1 MSSGA
6 FSYLSVLFLLSSS
19 LLFGQRNESHFK
31 MAKSNYIKSIEHKLH
46 LQPDKNSDFL
56 IHLEGRNDSKNNF
69 VLRGDY
75 YEIEEES
82 LKIFVENRPSF
93 FTQNL
98 TVNNKRLKL
107 ALEQVEI
114 HTSDFRVNTSD
125 GQEIYPE
132 IKSSTFYRGY
142 VVGDVN
148 SWATLSIINGKLQYL
163 IATAEG
169 NFDIY
174 HTENGKYFGTFS
186 KDDHTG
192 HNCLCDTEPTKN
204 DQTINHHHTS
214 GTRSGNCLQVYME
227 VDRHTFL
234 QFGNTTATTAWVNA
248 LFLNVSTIYA
258 IHDVPL
264 VLSEIYIRNTL
275 PDPYASSND
284 ISAIKDQ
291 FVSTIQNSY
300 NGRIAHLLTTRPLGG
315 GLANGIGGFCNTY
328 PTYPGPQCVISSL
341 SSNNTIQ
348 QNYSYN
354 AYLVAHE
361 MGHVLGLRHTNACV
375 WNNTLVQI
383 DDCGNVYANNNQE
396 TPEGT
401 SCYNVANPIL
411 PSEGGTIMSKCNLIG
426 GIGINLNHGFGAI
439 AGQVLYEKYIYA
451 NCSTGT
457 SCNSLPNINDN
468 CVDAINLPVTNSCIN
483 YTFTNQNALSSGLP
497 AFSCGNSGTSKD
509 VWFKVTIPPS
519 GSVTIETSQTSGG
532 LTDVIIQAYS
542 GTCGSLI
549 NIGCDDNTG
558 AGNHALLI
566 LTGRTS
572 GEVIFIRLVDYGSDN
587 EGTFNICAYN
597 SSVPCHPDFAAL
609 ISFYN
614 ATGGP
619 SWINKTGWQ
628 NGTAGTN
635 CNVCGWYGITCNEL
649 GRVSTIN
656 LPSNNLTGNSLPAS
670 LANISYL
677 HTFKLYGNNMTGNLP
692 SFFNSFIFLN
702 TVDLGN
708 NDFTGTIPTNL
719 GNMPTLKNLYLDGN
733 LLTGSLPSSLTAIN
747 LSLLYVNDNNLSGCI
762 PSGYGVFCQKSFNFS
777 NNPNLAGN
785 ISFNTY
791 CTTGNGGD
799 EDNDGYCRGLGDCND
814 NDNAVFP
821 GNPELCDAKDNNC
834 NGKIDDIANPV
845 TNTWIASTGF
855 WHTASN
861 WSLGMVPQRCQ
872 NVVLSGTDGI
882 RIIIESGQTAVARSV
897 TIQANKNLEV
907 RSNSFL
913 TIDHGLN
920 LVNSGNITNNG
931 TISIHNI
938 LDSALFGINNTG
950 IIYNN
955 SIGTISIGYSGI
967 RSFSNNVTGSLNNS
981 GTLIIDSHVNS
992 GISTGFYNFGNVIN
1006 AGNVTIR
1013 NIFGTEVFIAPG
1025 SSFTNDLNGV
1035 LSIED

>member
-1 MSSGA
+1 MNSGA
-6 FSYLSVLFLLSSS
+6 FSYISIIIILFTSS
-19 LLFGQRNESHFK
+19 LLFCQRNEGSIRI
-31 MAKSNYIKSIEHKLH
+31 AKSNYIKAIESKLY
-46 LQPDKNSDFL
+46 LYPDKSSDL
-56 IHLEGRNDSKNNF
+56 LKHNAARQGINNHD
-69 VLRGDY
+69 VINLDH
-75 YEIEEES
+75 YEISEKTLETF
-82 LKIFVENRPSF
+82 IQNRPSF
-93 FTQNL
+93 FTQNII
-98 TVNNKRLKL
+98 VNNKKLKL
-107 ALEQVEI
+107 AFEQVEI
-114 HTSDFRVNTSD
+114 HSSDFRITTGD
-125 GQEIYPE
+125 GKEIFPDT
-132 IKSSTFYRGY
+132 KQSLFYRGY
-142 VVGDVN
+142 IVGDVN
-148 SWATLSIINGKLQYL
+148 SWATLSVSDSKLQYL
-163 IATAEG
+163 IACDEG
-169 NFDIY
+169 NFEIY
-174 HTENGKYFGTFS
+174 QTEKGKYTS
-186 KDDHTG
+186 KLNKNDNKGHSCHSSSEISNIDHT
-192 HNCLCDTEPTKN
+192 LS
-204 DQTINHHHTS
+204 NHHHS
-214 GTRSGNCLQVYME
+214 GTRTGNCLQVYME
-227 VDRHTFL
+227 VDRYTYL
-234 QFGNTTATTAWVNA
+234 QFGTPSATTNWVNA

-258 IHDVPL
+258 IHDVPV
-264 VLSEIYIRNTL
+264 VLSQINIWNTQ
-275 PDPYASSND
+275 DPYASLTD
-284 ISAIKDQ
+284 ISTVRNQ
-291 FVSTIQNSY
+291 FVNTLQNNY
-300 NGRIAHLLTTRPLGG
+300 TGRIAHLLTTRPLGG
-315 GLANGIGGFCNTY
+315 GISNGIGGVCNSY
-328 PTYPGPQCVISSL
+328 PSYPGPQCVSSSL
-341 SSNNTIQ
+341 TSDNTIEQ
-348 QNYSYN
+348 DYSYN
-354 AYLVAHE
+354 AFVVAHE
-361 MGHVLGLRHTNACV
+361 MGHVFGLRHTNACV

-411 PSEGGTIMSKCNLIG
+411 PSGGGTIMSKCNLIAG
-426 GIGINLNHGFGAI
+426 VGINLNHGFGTI
-439 AGQVLYEKYIYA
+439 AGQLLYEKYIYA

-468 CVDAINLPVTNSCIN
+468 CVDAINLPVTNSCSN
-483 YTFTNQNALSSGLP
+483 YTFTNQNAMSSGLP

-509 VWFKVTIPPS
+509 VWFKVTVPSS

-542 GTCGSLI
+542 GNCSSLT
-549 NIGCDDNTG
+549 NIGCDDNSG

-566 LTGRTS
+566 LTGRTA
-572 GEVIFIRLVDYGSDN
+572 GEVIFIRLVDFGSDN

-597 SSVPCHPDFAAL
+597 NSVPCHPDFAAL
-609 ISFYN
+609 VSFYN

-628 NGTAGTN
+628 NGAAGTN
-635 CNVCGWYGITCNEL
+635 CNVCSWYGITCNEL

-656 LPSNNLTGNSLPAS
+656 LPSNNLTGNNIPAS

-677 HTFKLYGNNMTGNLP
+677 HTFKIYGNNLTGNLP
-692 SFFNSFIFLN
+692 SFFNSFGFLN
-702 TVDLGN
+702 TIDLGN
-708 NDFTGTIPTNL
+708 NDFTGSIPSNL
-719 GNMPTLKNLYLDGN
+719 GSIPTLKNLYLDGN
-733 LLTGSLPSSLTAIN
+733 LLTGPLPSSLTAIN
-747 LSLLYVNDNNLSGCI
+747 LSLLYVNNNNLSGCI
-762 PSGYGVFCQKSFNFS
+762 PSGYSIFCQKSFNFS

-791 CTTGNGGD
+791 CTTGDGGD

-814 NDNAVFP
+814 NDNSVFP

-897 TIQANKNLEV
+897 TIQTNKNLEV
-907 RSNSFL
+907 RPNSFL

-938 LDSALFGINNTG
+938 LDSALFGINNAG

-955 SIGTISIGYSGI
+955 SIGTISIGYSGV
-967 RSFSNNVTGSLNNS
+967 RSFSNNVTGSLTNS
-981 GTLIIDSHVNS
+981 GTLIIDSYVNS

-1006 AGNVTIR
+1006 AGNVTVR
-1013 NIFGTEVFIAPG
+1013 NISGNEIIIAPG
-1025 SSFTNDLNGV
+1025 SSFTNELNGV